1 MAKGGKV
8 AKTASKNN
16 PLQRK
21 KGSAAKMYNGKAIK
35 PVRYIDR
42 DRGQVFMAAQ
52 FDDESLVRGA
62 NGLPLEW
69 SSI

>member
-21 KGSAAKMYNGKAIK
+21 KGTSSKLYNGKVVK
-35 PVRYIDR
+35 PVQYIDR
-42 DRGQVFMAAQ
+42 QRGQMFMAAQ
-52 FDDESLVRGA
+52 FEDESLVLG
-62 NGLPLEW
+62 GDGVPISW
-69 SSI
+69 SRI

>member
-16 PLQRK
+16 PLQRR
-21 KGSAAKMYNGKAIK
+21 KGGIAKTFNGKNVK

-42 DRGQVFMAAQ
+42 EKGQVFMAAQ
-52 FDDESLVRGA
+52 FDDESLVTGA
-62 NGLPLEW
+62 NGLPLDW

>member
-16 PLQRK
+16 PLQRR
-21 KGSAAKMYNGKAIK
+21 KGGAAKMYNGKAIK

-42 DRGQVFMAAQ
+42 ENGKIFMAAQ
-52 FDDESLVRGA
+52 FDDESMVLGSSGV
-62 NGLPLEW
+62 PIEW